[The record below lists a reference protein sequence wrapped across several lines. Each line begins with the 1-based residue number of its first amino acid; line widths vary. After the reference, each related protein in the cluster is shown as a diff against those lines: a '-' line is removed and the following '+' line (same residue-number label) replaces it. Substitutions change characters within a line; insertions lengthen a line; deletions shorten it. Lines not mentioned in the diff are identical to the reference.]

1 MSQIGDSSDNMQ
13 RQQRLGCGYLRL
25 LQRQAATRYGVRV
38 RFFFDA
44 RYIRTDFHDG
54 ISRYSAEL
62 ARALHQSHPDEVTF
76 LIHDRAQLE
85 HLPTTAKWLLFH
97 SNESP
102 LEPIA
107 ALKLNKYKPDVV
119 FSPLQTIGTAGRK
132 YLAINTLHDLIY
144 HRHPKPPGHLNPL
157 LRLGW
162 RAYHL
167 TYIPQRLTL
176 NGADLIA
183 TVSETTKQQI
193 REHKLTRNDVV
204 VVPNAPNELA
214 TFLDADARP
223 GSQAPANIVYMGAFL
238 PYKNV
243 ETLIRGMAHLP
254 GRTLHLCSRIQPA
267 RKRELEALV
276 PEGANVVFHEGV
288 SDAKYAQLL
297 ADRAVL
303 ATASLDEGYGLPVAE
318 SLALG
323 VPAVISDMPIFHEVA
338 GDGAKYFNPHDPAAF
353 AAAVL
358 ALDNDDERSRVRD
371 AGLRHIAQF
380 SWQRSAATLWDA
392 AQQLLRTCGR

>member
-1 MSQIGDSSDNMQ
+1 M
-13 RQQRLGCGYLRL
+13 
-25 LQRQAATRYGVRV
+25 

-62 ARALHQSHPDEVTF
+62 AGAMHTAHPDDITF
-76 LIHDRAQLE
+76 LIHNRAQLD
-85 HLPTTAKWLLFH
+85 HLPESAKWLRFH

-107 ALKLNKYKPDVV
+107 ALRLNRYRPDVV

-167 TYIPQRLTL
+167 SYVPQRITL
-176 NGADLIA
+176 NGADLIV

-193 REHKLTRNDVV
+193 REHRLTRNEVV
-204 VVPNAPNELA
+204 VVPNAPNSLA
-214 TFLDADARP
+214 QHLDAGARP
-223 GSQAPANIVYMGAFL
+223 GAERPDNIVYMGAFL

-254 GRTLHLCSRIQPA
+254 GRTLHLLSRIQPA

-276 PEGANVVFHEGV
+276 PAGARVVFHEGV
-288 SDAKYAQLL
+288 SDAEYAHLL

-303 ATASLDEGYGLPVAE
+303 ASASLDEGYGLPVAE
-318 SLALG
+318 ALALG

-338 GDGAKYFNPHDPAAF
+338 GDGAVYFDPHDPAAF
-353 AAAVL
+353 AAAVRS
-358 ALDNDDERSRVRD
+358 LDDGAERDRVRD
-371 AGLRHIAQF
+371 AGLEHIARF
-380 SWQRSAATLWDA
+380 HWDRSAATLWDA
-392 AQQLLRTCGR
+392 AQRHLERAAR